1 MRALDP
7 TIVGELASL
16 FIKCPPNAHVLF
28 VLWKVRDVATSQRQG
43 NAASLLSRTLRLLY
57 QSRTFSFSSASLTGL
72 LVLGVGKGGSD
83 ALVFDMVDRWG
94 GCRR

>member
-16 FIKCPPNAHVLF
+16 VIKFPPNAHVLF
-28 VLWKVRDVATSQRQG
+28 ALWKVQGVATSRRQG
-43 NAASLLSRTLRLLY
+43 NAAALLSQTVRGLY
-57 QSRTFSFSSASLTGL
+57 QPRTFSFSSASLTGL

-83 ALVFDMVDRWG
+83 ALVFDMVDR
-94 GCRR
+94 